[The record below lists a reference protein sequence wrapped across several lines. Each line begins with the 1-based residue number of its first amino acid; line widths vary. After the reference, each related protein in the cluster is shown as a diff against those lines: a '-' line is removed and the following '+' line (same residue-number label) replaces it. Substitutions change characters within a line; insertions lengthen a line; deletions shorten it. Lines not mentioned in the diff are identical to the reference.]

1 MRVFTVVLTNL
12 KYHLRDVCCCRFV
25 VMDVSR
31 DTCEMTANTIIVL
44 GILFVTRGRLFPV
57 PHCKSVQVGTFQNQL
72 AVEDQVTH
80 ITELILLLSLADLK
94 WFSSFGISVTVLICI

>member
-44 GILFVTRGRLFPV
+44 GILFVTRGAFFP
-57 PHCKSVQVGTFQNQL
+57 HHTANQFKL
-72 AVEDQVTH
+72 ARFKT
-80 ITELILLLSLADLK
+80 S
-94 WFSSFGISVTVLICI
+94 